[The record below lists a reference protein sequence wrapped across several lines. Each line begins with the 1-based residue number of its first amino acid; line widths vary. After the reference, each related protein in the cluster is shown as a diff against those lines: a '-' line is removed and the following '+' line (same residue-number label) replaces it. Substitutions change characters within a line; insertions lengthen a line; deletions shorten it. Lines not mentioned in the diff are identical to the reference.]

1 MTRQSILSL
10 ETSQPTPPGATE
22 TGVAPLLRVTGLS
35 VSYNQFR
42 ALSAVDFQVGAGE
55 IVAVIGANGA
65 GKSTLLKSLIAQ
77 SGSMS
82 GQIQFGGKEIIGQST
97 SKTIASGIALVPEGR
112 RLFPSL
118 TVDENLYLG
127 WETGSRKGASLDGL
141 YSEFPHLA
149 AMKNRRA
156 GQLSGGQQQLVAFG
170 RALLANPT
178 LLLCDEISLGLAPK
192 IVDELYE
199 HIPRIR
205 ARGIAIVIVEQDVSR
220 ALRISDR
227 FYCLLE
233 GEVSLSG
240 RSRDTSREA
249 VTNAYFGSH

>member
-1 MTRQSILSL
+1 M
-10 ETSQPTPPGATE
+10 
-22 TGVAPLLRVTGLS
+22 TGLS
-35 VSYNQFR
+35 IANPESSQRTLSGAKETSVTPLLKVSALCVSYDQFR
-42 ALSAVDFQVGAGE
+42 ALSDIDFEVGAGE

-65 GKSTLLKSLIAQ
+65 GKSTLLKSLIGQ
-77 SGSMS
+77 SGSLS
-82 GQIQFGGKEIIGQST
+82 GHIRFGGKDIIGRST
-97 SKTIASGIALVPEGR
+97 AETIASGIALVPEGR

-127 WETGSRKGASLDGL
+127 WETGSRNGMTLDGL
-141 YSEFPHLA
+141 YSEFPLLA

-170 RALLANPT
+170 RALLANPK

-205 ARGIAIVIVEQDVSR
+205 TQGIAIVIVEQDVSR

-249 VTNAYFGSH
+249 VTHAYFGSQ